1 MKPVYIYL
9 YCVAFTIGMS
19 LLFPGFHIDENAAN
33 ALYTITGIMFS
44 IGLSLTVISNTAGVR
59 NKETKKNIRRD
70 IKKTRNHFILSFLL
84 ASVTYIMY
92 IVTPS
97 LNWCFFNRSWGILT
111 IQVISIA
118 YFVYNFIAIQKFNEQ
133 IEDSTTKD

>member
-9 YCVAFTIGMS
+9 FCTALTVGLS
-19 LLFPGFHIDENAAN
+19 LMLPGFRIEESAAN

-44 IGLSLTVISNTAGVR
+44 IGLSLTVISSTAGVK

-70 IKKTRNHFILSFLL
+70 IKTTRNHFIFNFLL
-84 ASVTYIMY
+84 ASATYIMY
-92 IVTPS
+92 IVTPP
-97 LNWCFFNRSWGILT
+97 LNWCLLNRSWGILT
-111 IQVISIA
+111 IQGVSIA

-133 IEDSTTKD
+133 IEDATTPD